1 MVANKGLRLRTE
13 VLQFATKNG
22 YTCVRRLRRLAV
34 KLLPTVAVRRTRT
47 PAPRLRCFGASF
59 RSGLGS
65 GRFLRLGRLAART
78 RRPYATG
85 WSARTYPMK
94 KELGPIRVRTISLVQ
109 RVRRSMPVG

>member
-65 GRFLRLGRLAART
+65 GRFYGWADWPPVRAART
-78 RRPYATG
+78 LPDG
-85 WSARTYPMK
+85 
-94 KELGPIRVRTISLVQ
+94 LHVPI
-109 RVRRSMPVG
+109 P